1 MNIQNYVAFLY
12 TNNKQLE
19 SKIKETIS
27 FTMTSKRTKY
37 LQINLPK
44 EVKGLYSKNFTPLIK
59 DNKTNGKMYHVNGSG
74 ELKLLKQA
82 YYSW

>member
-12 TNNKQLE
+12 TNNKQWE

-27 FTMTSKRTKY
+27 FTITSKKTKY
-37 LQINLPK
+37 LGINLPK

-59 DNKTNGKMYHVNGSG
+59 DSKTNRKMYHVNGSE

-82 YYSW
+82 YY